1 MLVTKKNKAFDE
13 DLPAVIK
20 KKPRCKKSRDKFSL
34 LYIIPIQALS
44 LREVGGKIKGGKR
57 LGFQSMIPWHASNAN
72 LTSSSIK
79 DLASLSTTS
88 FHMVETLVFKMPSV
102 PSMSF
107 TSVLNMNFTSMP
119 SMSSRS
125 ITVGAQRRNLGTM
138 KKRTSAAAVRGRA
151 AAMIELIRVGR
162 WRRYRGSWWNAD
174 CW

>member
-13 DLPAVIK
+13 DL
-20 KKPRCKKSRDKFSL
+20 PRCKKSRDKFSL

-88 FHMVETLVFKMPSV
+88 FHMAETLVFKMPSV

-107 TSVLNMNFTSMP
+107 TSVPNMNFT

-125 ITVGAQRRNLGTM
+125 ITVGAQRRNLGTV

-151 AAMIELIRVGR
+151 AAMIELIRVER

>member
-88 FHMVETLVFKMPSV
+88 FHMAETLVFKMPSV

-107 TSVLNMNFTSMP
+107 TSVPPSVSQHELHQHAQHVQQVHHCGGAEEEPWDREEENFC
-119 SMSSRS
+119 SSC
-125 ITVGAQRRNLGTM
+125 A
-138 KKRTSAAAVRGRA
+138 
-151 AAMIELIRVGR
+151 
-162 WRRYRGSWWNAD
+162 W
-174 CW
+174 